1 MLGGAIKT
9 DVHKMNVET
18 PELPGIDKVLRQTQ
32 LLTASPI
39 MYEYIHGLTD
49 YIPRNQIGFYQYPR
63 SYVGE
68 NEVDLHRNLKTLV
81 TGKGASQDHHMVATA
96 VHESLKHIPKL
107 ASLYLNS

>member
-1 MLGGAIKT
+1 MGGAIQSN
-9 DVHKMNVET
+9 VQKMNVET
-18 PELPGIDKVLRQTQ
+18 PELPRIDKILRQTQ
-32 LLTASPI
+32 MLTSSPQ

-49 YIPRNQIGFYQYPR
+49 FIPRNQIGFYQYPR

-68 NEVDLHRNLKTLV
+68 NEADLHRNLKTLV
-81 TGKGASQDHHMVATA
+81 TGRGASKDHHLVATS